1 MSGVPN
7 NNLTLANVL
16 TGARFVLIPL
26 FGFLWWRGQGEQALV
41 VFLIAVL
48 TDILDGFIARY
59 FNQFSRLG
67 AILDPAADKLLL
79 LVGFIVG
86 ALVHVIPV
94 WLAVFV
100 IGRDVLVAIGA
111 GLFAFV
117 FKGRHDPEDW
127 RPSRLGKTT
136 MFIQSFAVALAL
148 FVDVFKPA
156 GGRGWLAVI
165 LMMTAMMTLCSGIQ
179 YVLIGSRALARGPV
193 AKGAAS

>member
-1 MSGVPN
+1 MSGTSSN
-7 NNLTLANVL
+7 MTLANVF
-16 TGARFVLIPL
+16 TAARFVLIPL
-26 FGFLWWRGQGEQALV
+26 FGFMWLRGQGVQALV

-79 LVGFIVG
+79 LVGYVVG
-86 ALVHVIPV
+86 ALVHAIPT
-94 WLAVFV
+94 WLAAFV
-100 IGRDVLVAIGA
+100 IGRDVLVTIGA
-111 GLFAFV
+111 ALFAWV

-127 RPSRLGKTT
+127 RPSRIGKYT

-148 FVDVFKPA
+148 FVDVLRPA
-156 GGRGWLAVI
+156 GGRAWLQVI

-179 YVLIGSRALARGPV
+179 YVAIGVRALTRGAP
-193 AKGAAS
+193 AKGAS

>member
-1 MSGVPN
+1 MSGQPN

-26 FGFLWWRGQGEQALV
+26 FGFLWLRGQGVQALV

-79 LVGFIVG
+79 LVGFVVG

-100 IGRDVLVAIGA
+100 IGRDVVVAIGA
-111 GLFAFV
+111 GLFAWV
-117 FKGRHDPEDW
+117 WRGRHDPEDW
-127 RPSRLGKTT
+127 RPSRMGKTT
-136 MFIQSFAVALAL
+136 MFIQSVAVALAL
-148 FVDVFKPA
+148 VVDVFHLA
-156 GGRGWLAVI
+156 GGRAWLHVV

-179 YVLIGSRALARGPV
+179 YVLIGLRALGRGAA
-193 AKGAAS
+193 AKGAS

>member
-1 MSGVPN
+1 MSGTS

-16 TGARFVLIPL
+16 TSARFVLIPL

-117 FKGRHDPEDW
+117 LKGRHDPEDW
-127 RPSRLGKTT
+127 RPSRIGKYT
-136 MFIQSFAVALAL
+136 MFIQSFAVAFAL
-148 FVDVFKPA
+148 FVDVFRPA
-156 GGRGWLAVI
+156 GGRGWLQVI

-179 YVLIGSRALARGPV
+179 YVLIGARALARGPV
-193 AKGAAS
+193 PKRAAS

>member
-1 MSGVPN
+1 MSGHPN

-26 FGFLWWRGQGEQALV
+26 FGFLWWRGQGVPALV
-41 VFLIAVL
+41 VFCVAVL
-48 TDILDGFIARY
+48 TDILDGFVARY

-111 GLFAFV
+111 GLFAWV
-117 FKGRHDPEDW
+117 WRGRHDPEDW

-148 FVDVFKPA
+148 FVDVFHPA
-156 GGRGWLAVI
+156 GGRGWLQVV
-165 LMMTAMMTLCSGIQ
+165 LMMTAMMTLCSGVQ
-179 YVLIGSRALARGPV
+179 YVLIGARALARGPV
-193 AKGAAS
+193 TKGAAS